1 MKNVKYLSILLMTT
15 LSLFAISEDEIIQSE
30 DFYNQPL
37 SELLNTETELKA
49 SIGSRDGEK
58 DLLLSS
64 VPIDVITSEQIRQ
77 SGSSELSQIL
87 ERHVAGFNF
96 PRPSITDGTDH
107 SRPFTLR
114 GLNPDQVLVLVN
126 GKRLHQSS
134 LLNMNG
140 TIGRGTSS
148 VDLNTIPIASI
159 ERVEI
164 LRDGAAAQYGSD
176 AIAGVINII
185 LKGYGHKNQVTA
197 TYGETKE
204 GDGVMKRTDIFY
216 SIPLEYDGF
225 FNITTEYRDR
235 AATNRAGPDL
245 RQLYPNG
252 DARND
257 LEPPVTMIYG
267 DADTQDI
274 LLSINSEVNFV
285 NGLVLYTNA
294 LYSHRDSE
302 AGAFFRTSI
311 DSRNN
316 PDIYPDGFLPLIAP
330 EIEDYSFTLGIKDVL
345 RNGIK
350 WDLSYTYGFNDYH
363 FYVNNTHNDSL
374 GNSSPTSFDS
384 GGTSYTQQSLNLD
397 FTKKIDPFSLAI
409 GFELRN
415 ENYKIYAGEEDS
427 YILGTD
433 SDNAGAQGFP
443 GFQPDNEVNAKRNNI
458 ALYVDTK
465 YNSKNNLVIGI
476 AGRYEYYDDFGSNL
490 DGKLSMS
497 YKPVSQFLLRSTAS
511 TGFRAPSLSQSY
523 FTSTTTSRSQEELH
537 QTGTFGVNT
546 PVAQALGST
555 DLKAERSVHLSAGF
569 VLQPTR
575 SISFSADYFYTTI
588 NDRIMLTDNIQED
601 VSPEVKSILNEYN
614 VKKARYFSNA
624 MSTMTQGLDLRLKHK
639 YKFENHSVLKTVI
652 AYQYAATKITDVN
665 VAPSILGDNGESL
678 LVGDATTALTEDSQ
692 PNDSLKIYTQYRYR
706 KVISKLNVNR
716 YGSYKADFFGNEYS
730 CAAKW
735 TTDIEVEYRYKKIYS
750 FSLGGENIFDVYP
763 DKWGDTGS
771 LVISRDGAMQYPENT
786 PFGYNG
792 AFYYARFGVSF

>member
-1 MKNVKYLSILLMTT
+1 M
-15 LSLFAISEDEIIQSE
+15 E
-30 DFYNQPL
+30 
-37 SELLNTETELKA
+37 
-49 SIGSRDGEK
+49 R

-87 ERHVAGFNF
+87 ERYVAGFNF
-96 PRPSITDGTDH
+96 PRPSVTDGTDH
-107 SRPFTLR
+107 ARPFTLR

-134 LLNMNG
+134 LLSMNG
-140 TIGRGTSS
+140 SIGRGTSS

-185 LKGYGHKNQVTA
+185 LKGYGQTDQVTA

-216 SIPLEYDGF
+216 SIPLAYDGF
-225 FNITTEYRDR
+225 FNITAEYRDR
-235 AATNRAGPDL
+235 GATNRAGSDP
-245 RQLYPNG
+245 RQLYPDG
-252 DARND
+252 DSRND
-257 LEPPVTMIYG
+257 LEDPITMRYG

-274 LLSINSEVNFV
+274 LLSVNSEVNLE

-316 PDIYPDGFLPLIAP
+316 TDIYPDGFLPLIAP
-330 EIEDYSFTLGIKDVL
+330 EIEDYSFTLGTKDIL
-345 RNGIK
+345 SNGIK

-374 GNSSPTSFDS
+374 GSSSATSFDS
-384 GGTSYTQQSLNLD
+384 GGTSYVQQSINLALS
-397 FTKKIDPFSLAI
+397 KKIDSFSLAT
-409 GFELRN
+409 GVELRN
-415 ENYKIYAGEEDS
+415 ENYKIYAGEEGS

-433 SDNAGAQGFP
+433 SDYAGAQGFP
-443 GFQPDNEVNAKRNNI
+443 GFQPDNEVDAKRNNI

-465 YNSKNNLVIGI
+465 YKSENNLVIGL

-497 YKPVSQFLLRSTAS
+497 YKPVSQLLLRSTAS

-523 FTSTTTSRSQEELH
+523 YTSTTMTRSGEELY

-546 PVAQALGST
+546 SIAQALGAT
-555 DLKAERSVHLSAGF
+555 DLKAEKSIHFSAGF
-569 VLQPTR
+569 VLQPM
-575 SISFSADYFYTTI
+575 SGVSFSADYFYTTI
-588 NDRIMLTDNIQED
+588 NDRIMLTNNITET
-601 VSPEVKSILNEYN
+601 VSDEVKSILNAYN
-614 VKKARYFSNA
+614 VQQARYFTNA
-624 MSTMTQGLDLRLKHK
+624 MSTKTQGVDLRLKHT
-639 YKFENHSVLKTVI
+639 YKFENRSILKTVI
-652 AYQYAATKITDVN
+652 AYQYASTKITDIN
-665 VAPSILGDNGESL
+665 VAPSILGDNGEEL
-678 LVGDATTALTEDSQ
+678 LVGDITTSLTEDSQ
-692 PNDSLKIYTQYRYR
+692 PKGTLKIYTQYRYR
-706 KVISKLNVNR
+706 DIVSKLNVNR
-716 YGSYKADFFGNEYS
+716 YGSYKIDFFGDEYS
-730 CAAKW
+730 FGSTW
-735 TTDIEVEYRYKKIYS
+735 TTDVEVEYTYNKIYS
-750 FSLGGENIFDVYP
+750 FALGGENIFDIYP
-763 DKWGDTGS
+763 DKWGDTGNS
-771 LVISRDGAMQYPENT
+771 IISGDGVMQYPQNT
-786 PFGYNG
+786 PYGYNG
-792 AFYYARFGVSF
+792 AFYYVRFGIIF